1 MFQAR
6 PGSQASQ
13 LLSSTLEGDESSAGN
28 KTSKLSQGL
37 NQKKKQIGLQIQW
50 DSLLLPCRTWLKK
63 INK

>member
-37 NQKKKQIGLQIQW
+37 NQKKKTDWLTNSVGFFVVALQ
-50 DSLLLPCRTWLKK
+50 DLA
-63 INK
+63 